1 MVLKTLKWL
10 RLRAQ
15 TSLSILI
22 LGDLILPNDVNAI
35 YTLMTPKFLSSAQ
48 TSSLNC
54 SLIYPTTYLMF
65 HLDA

>member
-22 LGDLILPNDVNAI
+22 LGDLILPNDFNAI
-35 YTLMTPKFLSSAQ
+35 YSLMTPKFLSSAQ
-48 TSSLNC
+48 TSSLNR